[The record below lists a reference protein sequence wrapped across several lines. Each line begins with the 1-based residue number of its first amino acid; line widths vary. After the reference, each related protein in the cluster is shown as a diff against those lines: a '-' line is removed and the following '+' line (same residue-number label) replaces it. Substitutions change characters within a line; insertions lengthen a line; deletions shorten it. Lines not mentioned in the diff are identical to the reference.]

1 MFWCTPV
8 VSRKYC
14 NLLDNALF
22 THIYHLCFFSRP
34 HALTKLVKS
43 LSSTHTGKEA
53 CIVVCE
59 RKDVFASGCA
69 VARVFSTYT
78 RKTIAG
84 PENPIASNGVKN
96 VSLKYYSKIQIR
108 NTNSKSSFPKIA
120 LFSTNPKTARLWCH
134 WFKEEQFLAAFSL
147 KVVDIVCIFFIEEGL
162 KFVG

>member
-1 MFWCTPV
+1 MNFK
-8 VSRKYC
+8 S
-14 NLLDNALF
+14 L
-22 THIYHLCFFSRP
+22 FSRP

-43 LSSTHTGKEA
+43 LSNTHTGKEA

-96 VSLKYYSKIQIR
+96 VSI
-108 NTNSKSSFPKIA
+108 F
-120 LFSTNPKTARLWCH
+120 LFIGSAGYL
-134 WFKEEQFLAAFSL
+134 E
-147 KVVDIVCIFFIEEGL
+147 
-162 KFVG
+162 

>member
-1 MFWCTPV
+1 M
-8 VSRKYC
+8 
-14 NLLDNALF
+14 
-22 THIYHLCFFSRP
+22 IFFSRP

-96 VSLKYYSKIQIR
+96 VSLKHFNLQ
-108 NTNSKSSFPKIA
+108 
-120 LFSTNPKTARLWCH
+120 
-134 WFKEEQFLAAFSL
+134 
-147 KVVDIVCIFFIEEGL
+147 
-162 KFVG
+162 VGQN